1 MGIYCPHPEPSTD
14 PMTPSEST
22 AVLLAKSPA
31 VQTASGPAELIIQA
45 GAVRWFI
52 FFPGNGAGAGFW
64 VRDFWLPA
72 EQYVQRPA
80 VGE

>member
-52 FFPGNGAGAGFW
+52 FFPGERGWGWILGSGFLATC
-64 VRDFWLPA
+64 RA
-72 EQYVQRPA
+72 IRPA
-80 VGE
+80 SSGW